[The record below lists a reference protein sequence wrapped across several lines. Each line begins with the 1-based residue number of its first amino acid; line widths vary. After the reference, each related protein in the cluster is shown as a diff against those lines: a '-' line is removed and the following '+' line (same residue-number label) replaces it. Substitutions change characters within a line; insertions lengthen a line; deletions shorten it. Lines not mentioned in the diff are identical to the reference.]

1 MKTIYRLRSDVAN
14 YSSFIQDYETGVDE
28 SIMSVAV
35 HQRWKPFIDWNPI
48 RLSLR
53 ESDSGKR
60 NYAFDIS
67 GSLFPFYVFS
77 EEAVKA
83 LNDILV
89 ENGQIL
95 SVDCESKKKRF
106 FGYYSTRTFSN
117 CLDMEK
123 SLYRKYE
130 KGMVVRKPVLI
141 GENLPDREIFT
152 IEEDTRVFVNSSFKD
167 AVERAGL
174 AGFDFSEVVETS

>member
-48 RLSLR
+48 RLSQR

-95 SVDCESKKKRF
+95 SVDCESKKKKILRILSDQNIF
-106 FGYYSTRTFSN
+106 QLPGYGKVAVQ
-117 CLDMEK
+117 EI
-123 SLYRKYE
+123 RKRH
-130 KGMVVRKPVLI
+130 GR
-141 GENLPDREIFT
+141 
-152 IEEDTRVFVNSSFKD
+152 
-167 AVERAGL
+167 
-174 AGFDFSEVVETS
+174 